1 MTSAALCL
9 AAVCSAYTTFPVRTF
24 ITLRTGPLFIYAP
37 PGSGYATPE
46 DEVSPFPDTYE
57 PMMEYPGTM
66 RPGRTPEDQPFHDL
80 PIGDD
85 DPDPVPWPHFQQ
97 IEWHHRWDPPHEQPL
112 SMEEFIELQG
122 KWATPEMEA
131 AMRAGARRDVRE
143 RREQAETEKK
153 SMVVIDD
160 EDEDFDLDLPVE
172 LGDGMFGRL
181 GSVSEEAITAAAV
194 APPSEKEETEEA
206 VQVEEDIDDFDD
218 FLLDLGLDA
227 DVEDDVSSETT
238 KTAPTGDGSKDLSYA
253 MKLLIEDAD
262 DDDVDVNLDLDLGLL
277 EDDDFSDD
285 DEGPDVVGLALNDDD
300 EDITA
305 MVDLEVDL
313 EEDDGVD
320 FDEDEEDL
328 EDDGVS
334 MVPLD
339 DFSDSDPIEG
349 ENPFDDGGFDYDD
362 GDLDMDGGDMW

>member
-1 MTSAALCL
+1 
-9 AAVCSAYTTFPVRTF
+9 
-24 ITLRTGPLFIYAP
+24 
-37 PGSGYATPE
+37 
-46 DEVSPFPDTYE
+46 
-57 PMMEYPGTM
+57 
-66 RPGRTPEDQPFHDL
+66 
-80 PIGDD
+80 
-85 DPDPVPWPHFQQ
+85 
-97 IEWHHRWDPPHEQPL
+97 
-112 SMEEFIELQG
+112 
-122 KWATPEMEA
+122 
-131 AMRAGARRDVRE
+131 
-143 RREQAETEKK
+143 
-153 SMVVIDD
+153 
-160 EDEDFDLDLPVE
+160 
-172 LGDGMFGRL
+172 MFGRL
-181 GSVSEEAITAAAV
+181 GSVAEEAITAAAV

-206 VQVEEDIDDFDD
+206 VQVEEDMDDFDD

-227 DVEDDVSSETT
+227 DVEDDVSPEAT

-253 MKLLIEDAD
+253 MKLLMEDTD
-262 DDDVDVNLDLDLGLL
+262 DEDVDGNLDLDLGLL

-334 MVPLD
+334 MVALD
-339 DFSDSDPIEG
+339 DFTDSDPIEG